1 MSDFMSSFW
10 SFYIAVLTVGGIVAC
25 AVLLKAMSSKRAPA
39 GAKPEL
45 HGHVWDEDLRE
56 YNNPLPRW
64 WMWLFYITIV
74 FALAYLILYP
84 GLGNFA
90 GYLNWSTRGTYQD
103 EMKTATQSYAGI
115 YDKYRNGDVIAMAG
129 DADAR
134 AIGQRLFLNACAQC
148 HGSDGGGARGFP
160 NLTDKDWLYGGD
172 VQSIKTSITEGR
184 NGIMPAFGAQLGTE
198 SVSQVALYVLSL
210 SGFPIDGIQRAA
222 GHDTFATYCAAC
234 HGADGKGNP
243 VLGAPNLTDK
253 TWLHGGSTAKVVETI
268 TNGRQSHMPAHKSLF
283 DEAKINL
290 LTAYVY
296 SLSHDVQA
304 APAQTA
310 SGTK

>member
-1 MSDFMSSFW
+1 MSDFLSSFW
-10 SFYIAVLTVGGIVAC
+10 SFYVALITIGGILAC
-25 AVLLKAMSSKRAPA
+25 AVLLAAMSSKRAPA
-39 GAKPEL
+39 GTKPEL

-84 GLGNFA
+84 GLGNFG
-90 GYLNWSTRGTYQD
+90 GYLGWSARDMYKD
-103 EMKTATQSYAGI
+103 EVKVATQSYAAI
-115 YDKYRNGDVIAMAG
+115 YDKYRNGDLIAMAG
-129 DADAR
+129 DPEAR

-160 NLTDKDWLYGGD
+160 NLTDNDWLYGGD
-172 VQSIKTSITEGR
+172 PQSIKTSISEGR
-184 NGIMPAFGAQLGTE
+184 NGIMPPFGPQLSTE
-198 SVSQVALYVLSL
+198 DVSQVALYVLSL
-210 SGFPIDGIQRAA
+210 SGFPIDGLQRAK

-243 VLGAPNLTDK
+243 ALGAPDLTDK
-253 TWLHGGSTAKVVETI
+253 IWLHGGSTAKVIETI
-268 TNGRQSHMPAHKSLF
+268 TNGRQSHMPAHKSVF

-296 SLSHDVQA
+296 GLSHDVQTKP
-304 APAQTA
+304 APSANVA
-310 SGTK
+310 K

>member
-10 SFYIAVLTVGGIVAC
+10 SLYIAGLTVGGIVAC

-74 FALAYLILYP
+74 FALAYLVLYP

-115 YDKYRNGDVIAMAG
+115 YDKYRNGDLIAMAG

-160 NLTDKDWLYGGD
+160 NLTDQDWLYGGD

-198 SVSQVALYVLSL
+198 SVNQVALYVLSL

-222 GHDTFATYCAAC
+222 GHDIFAANCVAC

-253 TWLHGGSTAKVVETI
+253 TWLHGGSAAKVIETI
-268 TNGRQSHMPAHKSLF
+268 TSGRQSHMPAHKSLL

-296 SLSHDVQA
+296 GLSHDVQA
-304 APAQTA
+304 KPAQTA

>member
-10 SFYIAVLTVGGIVAC
+10 SFYVALLTVGGILAC
-25 AVLLKAMSSKRAPA
+25 AALLKAMSSKRAAA
-39 GAKPEL
+39 GVKPEL

-84 GLGNFA
+84 GLGNFG
-90 GYLNWSTRGTYQD
+90 GYLGWSTHDMYQD
-103 EMKTATQSYAGI
+103 EVKTATQSYAGI
-115 YDKYRNGDVIAMAG
+115 YDKYRNGDLVKMAG
-129 DADAR
+129 DANAK

-172 VQSIKTSITEGR
+172 PQSIKTSISEGR
-184 NGIMPAFGAQLGTE
+184 NGIMPALGAQLGTE
-198 SVSQVALYVLSL
+198 STNQVALYVLSL
-210 SGFPIDGIQRAA
+210 SGFPIDGLQRAK
-222 GHDTFATYCAAC
+222 GSETFATYCAAC
-234 HGADGKGNP
+234 HGADGTGNP
-243 VLGAPNLTDK
+243 ALGAPNLTDK
-253 TWLHGGSTAKVVETI
+253 TWLHGGSTAKVIETI
-268 TNGRQSHMPAHKSLF
+268 TNGRQSHMPAHKSMF

-290 LTAYVY
+290 LAAYVY
-296 SLSHDVQA
+296 GLSHDVQA
-304 APAQTA
+304 MPAPSANVA
-310 SGTK
+310 R